1 MLILARKTGESIA
14 IDNNI
19 KIRVLEIKG
28 GLVKLGIE
36 APNHVAV
43 HREEIYLRL
52 LEQNR
57 KAALEAPLDLT
68 ELTAVLKNTLK
79 NTPFQDMNNKAETS
93 RKDKEQE

>member
-1 MLILARKTGESIA
+1 MLILARKPGESIA

-43 HREEIYLRL
+43 HREEVYERI
-52 LEQNR
+52 LEQNQ
-57 KAALEAPLDLT
+57 KAALETSFDMVAL
-68 ELTAVLKNTLK
+68 ASALKNTLGTSLPDK
-79 NTPFQDMNNKAETS
+79 SQQPPGPGQD
-93 RKDKEQE
+93 KDQK